1 MYKSFPARQVDADS
15 MQKYSQKMQR
25 RCKTFA
31 HELKQ
36 TGFTLLEVLVALVII
51 AIALS
56 AATRAANIATDS
68 ALKMKQRMAA
78 TWTAQNR
85 LAEIKARHL
94 WPSPGVNSGEAQ
106 QAGMQFIWQE
116 TVSDTGDTMFRKVE
130 VKVFNPDNKE
140 YALATLVGYASQM
153 K

>member
-1 MYKSFPARQVDADS
+1 MRLSS
-15 MQKYSQKMQR
+15 
-25 RCKTFA
+25 
-31 HELKQ
+31 KQ

-56 AATRAANIATDS
+56 AATRASNIATDS

-78 TWTAQNR
+78 TWVAQNR
-85 LAEIKARHL
+85 LAEVRARHL
-94 WPSPGVNSGEAQ
+94 WPNPGVNSGESQ
-106 QAGMQFIWQE
+106 QAGMQLIWQE
-116 TVSDTGDTMFRKVE
+116 TVSDAGDSMFRKVE

-140 YALATLVGYASQM
+140 YALATLVGYASQI